1 MDEFPPA
8 KIVLKNYGPK
18 AARLQK
24 NLTSQKDAD
33 PWTKNQAIAY
43 NNDEVVIG

>member
-1 MDEFPPA
+1 MDDFPSA
-8 KIVLKNYGPK
+8 KKDYKNLGPK
-18 AARLQK
+18 AARLTK

-33 PWTKNQAIAY
+33 PWTTNQATAY